1 LAILRYNILMQLQNV
16 ILVMGPPG
24 SGKGTQSKLLMQ
36 KLGYAYFSMG
46 ETLRE
51 YAKMDTDF
59 GREIK
64 TTIDQGF
71 IVKDEA
77 AKRVFEESFEK
88 IKDIPGLIIEG
99 YPRTPKQIE
108 VLNNALQKSKITNVK
123 VLFLDVDKDKLIQRL
138 LLRSKTEGRVDDASI
153 ASIEKRFDEYG
164 KKTATAKA
172 YFESRGELVRING
185 DQEVEKVH
193 EEIMSKL

>member
-1 LAILRYNILMQLQNV
+1 MQLQNV

-99 YPRTPKQIE
+99 YPRT
-108 VLNNALQKSKITNVK
+108 KSPISN
-123 VLFLDVDKDKLIQRL
+123 
-138 LLRSKTEGRVDDASI
+138 SI
-153 ASIEKRFDEYG
+153 LCLSISIWFQSTIIVTSNYL
-164 KKTATAKA
+164 T
-172 YFESRGELVRING
+172 YF
-185 DQEVEKVH
+185 
-193 EEIMSKL
+193 